1 MNLFQDQEP
10 MRENVDKTNTVI
22 EYNRIRHR
30 AAKPNKKIVV
40 FAIGIVV
47 GIMYFFIFGG
57 VDIKLTEDFWKSGI
71 SANESTGMIQ
81 YIFSLRIKQLLFL
94 LICSYSYVGNF
105 MAYGLLCGL
114 GFEFSLILFTFLYN
128 FKFKGMLISMLMIF
142 PQGIF
147 YLLLLFLIF
156 EKYYN
161 GEKHSV
167 YKEKVLLLWKI
178 IMGVILFLLG
188 FLCETCINFEILQ
201 KLITAISN

>member
-1 MNLFQDQEP
+1 MFQDQEP
-10 MRENVDKTNTVI
+10 IHENVDKTDTVI
-22 EYNRIRHR
+22 EYSRIRHM
-30 AAKPNKKIVV
+30 ATKPNKKIMI
-40 FAIGIVV
+40 FAIGIVA
-47 GIMYFFIFGG
+47 GIIYFYISGG
-57 VDIKLTEDFWKSGI
+57 VNIKLTEGFWKSGI
-71 SANESTGMIQ
+71 SVSENTGMFQ

-94 LICSYSYVGNF
+94 LICAYSYVGNF

-128 FKFKGMLISMLMIF
+128 FKLKGMFIGIAMVF

-161 GEKHSV
+161 GEKHSI

-178 IMGVILFLLG
+178 IMGVILFFLG

-201 KLITAISN
+201 KLITTISN